1 MLPLGLSVFE
11 AGLTLAGVIA
21 LVLGVSACV
30 SVLRN
35 AELSSGAKAMWLVI
49 VAFLPILG
57 SMIYFG
63 VRSDW

>member
-1 MLPLGLSVFE
+1 MPPLGLSVFE
-11 AGLTLAGVIA
+11 AGLTVVGVIA

-35 AELSSGAKAMWLVI
+35 AELSGGAKAMWLVI